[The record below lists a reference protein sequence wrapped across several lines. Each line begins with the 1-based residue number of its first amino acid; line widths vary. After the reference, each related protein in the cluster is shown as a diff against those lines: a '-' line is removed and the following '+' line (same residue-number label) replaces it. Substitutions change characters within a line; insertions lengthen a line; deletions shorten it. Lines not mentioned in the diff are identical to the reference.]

1 VIVSCI
7 RAYVDAPVA
16 ERGEISIMLAGTVR
30 FLFFYHTNREGL
42 PLIEVEPLLATPV
55 EGETPS

>member
-1 VIVSCI
+1 MRLILV
-7 RAYVDAPVA
+7 P